1 MRAASDPIWR
11 RTGSSCQSYGTGS
24 AGDRWRLSTVWYQQP
39 KVKMGWQRLERSH
52 LFKKQKQNPQRT
64 NKTKNKT
71 ALSRIWRHNREVHHP
86 HPLTLPWKL
95 TVHLHTTGTKAPQ
108 LLHRARQRQVT
119 CLWGSRTHRPFTSA
133 CHQVSR
139 LLSAFEQGV
148 IFGQA
153 EAAQIKASW
162 HYHLLTTRKPLP
174 LQHRPQH
181 MVRSKGTEQLV
192 PSAIPGMQGSFQKGI
207 WHLSPICSCQHR

>member
-95 TVHLHTTGTKAPQ
+95 TVHRLWALASVTSHNGNQSTTAFTQGKAKAGHLLMRKQDTQALH
-108 LLHRARQRQVT
+108 QRVPSGIQASL
-119 CLWGSRTHRPFTSA
+119 CLW
-133 CHQVSR
+133 
-139 LLSAFEQGV
+139 
-148 IFGQA
+148 
-153 EAAQIKASW
+153 
-162 HYHLLTTRKPLP
+162 TRGNFWSG
-174 LQHRPQH
+174 RGCTD
-181 MVRSKGTEQLV
+181 KGKMT
-192 PSAIPGMQGSFQKGI
+192 
-207 WHLSPICSCQHR
+207 LSPTYYQKAAASPTQTTAHGQI